1 MQVLLHKMKDGINLF
16 FLKSD
21 SIKWKLEKKRT
32 NTYVYIIYIFVEKKS
47 QKERYPTIYID
58 ISSMICKF
66 ENFFRYDEYGFQ
78 WEKLEPR
85 SLLGE
90 IDKVNY

>member
-1 MQVLLHKMKDGINLF
+1 MIRNEPIHMYTQ
-16 FLKSD
+16 
-21 SIKWKLEKKRT
+21 SIFLEKKESKGK
-32 NTYVYIIYIFVEKKS
+32 VS
-47 QKERYPTIYID
+47 YID

-85 SLLGE
+85 SLRRR
-90 IDKVNY
+90 N

>member
-1 MQVLLHKMKDGINLF
+1 MKLFF

-32 NTYVYIIYIFVEKKS
+32 NTYVYIIYISGKKES
-47 QKERYPTIYID
+47 KGKVSYID

-85 SLLGE
+85 SLSRR
-90 IDKVNY
+90 N